1 MFACLSP
8 SSGREL
14 ASRDTRAGA
23 ELLQSSL
30 AGRDEVTLCARLLA
44 YQFDKDRETDWPEQI
59 WLMLGEGPNTNINE
73 SIKNVIVSE
82 NSLVM

>member
-1 MFACLSP
+1 MPVPP

-30 AGRDEVTLCARLLA
+30 AGRDQVTLCARLLA

-59 WLMLGEGPNTNINE
+59 WLMLGEGPNTNINC

-82 NSLVM
+82 NFLVM